1 MTNWFKNIGPGT
13 LVTAAFI
20 GPGTVTVCT
29 KAGVAF
35 GYDLLWALALSTIA
49 CMVLQEMAARLGII
63 TQQGLSTVLRTQIK
77 RPFLRYLILFIV
89 ISAIF
94 IGNTAYEAGNI
105 SGGVLGLST
114 VVENSFITLG
124 DFKINYLSLLIGAIA
139 FIFLYIGNYKLL
151 ERVLFTLVI
160 FMSFA
165 FIIAAMITQPNLIEI
180 LKGFIPNINS
190 DKTWTVIGLIGTT
203 VVPYNLFLHASVV
216 GEKWKSPNDLALAK
230 RDTQMAIL
238 IGGIISMTIIIAA
251 ASVQSSEVENAADL
265 ALSLEPLFGKAAK
278 WVLGLGLFAAG
289 ITSAITAPMAAAY
302 VVKGCF
308 GWQDSLKSI
317 KFRGVWMTVLC
328 IGILFSSIGFKPVE
342 IITFAQIANGLLL
355 PFIAGFL
362 LWAMNQSEVLGKY
375 VNTTRQNYIGIVIVL
390 IAVGLGLK
398 SIYKVISPLLHG

>member
-1 MTNWFKNIGPGT
+1 MKNWFKNIGPGT

-63 TQQGLSTVLRTQIK
+63 TQQGLSSVLRTQIK
-77 RPFLRYLILFIV
+77 TPALRFFILFIV

-94 IGNTAYEAGNI
+94 VGNAAYEAGNI

-114 VVENSFITLG
+114 IIDDPFINLG
-124 DFKINYLSLLIGAIA
+124 DFKVNYLSLIIGAIA
-139 FIFLYIGNYKLL
+139 FVFLYIGNYKLL
-151 ERVLFTLVI
+151 ERILFTLVI

-165 FIIAAMITQPNLIEI
+165 FIIAAIITQPNILAI
-180 LKGFIPNINS
+180 LKGFIPNFAS
-190 DKTWTVIGLIGTT
+190 EKTWTIIALIGTT

-216 GEKWKSPNDLALAK
+216 GEKWKSPEDLPLAK
-230 RDTQMAIL
+230 RDTQIAIL
-238 IGGIISMTIIIAA
+238 IGGIISMAIIIAA
-251 ASVQSSEVENAADL
+251 ASVQSTEINNAADL

-278 WVLGLGLFAAG
+278 LVLGLGLFAAG

-308 GWQDSLKSI
+308 AWEDSLQST
-317 KFRGVWMTVLC
+317 KFRLVWMTVLF
-328 IGILFSSIGFKPVE
+328 IGILFSSIGFKSIE

-362 LWAMNQSEVLGKY
+362 LWAMNQKEVLGQY
-375 VNTTRQNYIGIVIVL
+375 VNNQRQNIIAIIIVL
-390 IAVGLGLK
+390 IAIGLGLK
-398 SIYKVISPLLHG
+398 SIWKVISPLFYG

>member
-1 MTNWFKNIGPGT
+1 MKNWFKNIGPGT

-63 TQQGLSTVLRTQIK
+63 TQQGLSSVLRTQIK
-77 RPFLRYLILFIV
+77 TPALRFFILFIV

-94 IGNTAYEAGNI
+94 VGNAAYEAGNI

-114 VVENSFITLG
+114 IIDDPFINLG
-124 DFKINYLSLLIGAIA
+124 DFKVNYLSLIIGAIA
-139 FIFLYIGNYKLL
+139 FVFLYIGNYKLL

-165 FIIAAMITQPNLIEI
+165 FIIAAIITQPNILAI
-180 LKGFIPNINS
+180 LKGFIPNFAS
-190 DKTWTVIGLIGTT
+190 EKTWTIIALIGTT

-216 GEKWKSPNDLALAK
+216 GEKWKFPEDLPLAK
-230 RDTQMAIL
+230 RDTQIAIL
-238 IGGIISMTIIIAA
+238 IGGIISMAIIIAA
-251 ASVQSSEVENAADL
+251 ASLQSTEINNAADL

-278 WVLGLGLFAAG
+278 LVLGLGLFAAG

-308 GWQDSLKSI
+308 AWEDSLQST
-317 KFRGVWMTVLC
+317 KFRLVWMTVLF
-328 IGILFSSIGFKPVE
+328 IGILFSSIGFKSIE

-362 LWAMNQSEVLGKY
+362 LWAMNQKEVLGQY
-375 VNTTRQNYIGIVIVL
+375 VNNQRQNIIAIIIVL
-390 IAVGLGLK
+390 IAIGLGLK
-398 SIYKVISPLLHG
+398 SIWKVISPLFYG

>member
-1 MTNWFKNIGPGT
+1 MKNWFKNIGPGT

-29 KAGVAF
+29 KAGVEF

-63 TQQGLSTVLRTQIK
+63 TQQGLSSVLRTQIDT
-77 RPFLRYLILFIV
+77 PALRYFILFIV

-94 IGNTAYEAGNI
+94 VGNAAYEAGNI

-114 VVENSFITLG
+114 VVEDPFITI
-124 DFKINYLSLLIGAIA
+124 DEFKLNYLSLLIGAIA
-139 FIFLYIGNYKLL
+139 FIFLYLGNYKVL

-165 FIIAAMITQPNLIEI
+165 FIIAAAITQPNILDI

-190 DKTWTVIGLIGTT
+190 DKTWTVIALIGTT
-203 VVPYNLFLHASVV
+203 VVPYNLFLHASIV

-230 RDTQMAIL
+230 RDTQIAIL
-238 IGGIISMTIIIAA
+238 IGGIISMAIIIAA
-251 ASVQSSEVENAADL
+251 ASVQSSEIENAADL
-265 ALSLEPLFGKAAK
+265 ALSLEPLFGRAAK

-308 GWQDSLKSI
+308 NWQDGLKSA
-317 KFRGVWMTVLC
+317 KFRLVWMIVLF
-328 IGILFSSIGFKPVE
+328 IGILFSSVGFKSIE

-362 LWAMNQSEVLGKY
+362 LWAMNQSEVLGKH
-375 VNTTRQNYIGIVIVL
+375 VNTKRQNIVGIIIVL
-390 IAVGLGLK
+390 IAIGLGLK
-398 SIYKVISPLLHG
+398 SIYKVISPLFYG